1 MSIGPHAFYGC
12 SSLKTVNLPNLKTI
26 GNDAFFKCTSLTSID
41 ISNVESVADYA
52 FSGCSNLKTVDTRSA
67 TDIEMQGFMA
77 CINLQHI
84 AVKNLDVELGKVAFS
99 GVCQDSF
106 HNPQK
111 YGTLTVYYE
120 GCSGTEAHAAKTTE
134 ENDFVTKLQTAGLN
148 SQVTVQFAPL
158 GKFPGAQP
166 EEPSAEQPPAPDNA
180 LARTILNLF

>member
-1 MSIGPHAFYGC
+1 M
-12 SSLKTVNLPNLKTI
+12 
-26 GNDAFFKCTSLTSID
+26 
-41 ISNVESVADYA
+41 ESVADYA

-134 ENDFVTKLQTAGLN
+134 ENVCVTKLQTAGL
-148 SQVTVQFAPL
+148 
-158 GKFPGAQP
+158 K
-166 EEPSAEQPPAPDNA
+166 
-180 LARTILNLF
+180 